1 MLKVCCV
8 NRAKQNRKWICCHG
22 KQGAWWKRK
31 LCPHG
36 KRNHDDIDREFCN
49 TCLGRDFPMAC
60 LRLSPPLHSTLLLA
74 TSSSTTSHPSLTP
87 GQYQPLSL
95 KVILQSSRYIIAH
108 SRSIKRIGLHIMAI
122 RYKLLHARIFYSSL
136 ISAKLAL
143 NEAFQPCKRGDSPG
157 QEAWI
162 SWAGRGRGDYA
173 IEWLSPTNDHFSQLL
188 HNIWWLY
195 SNKAAQ

>member
-1 MLKVCCV
+1 MANKVLG
-8 NRAKQNRKWICCHG
+8 G
-22 KQGAWWKRK
+22 KGNCALMENATMMTLTESFVTPVWGEIFRW
-31 LCPHG
+31 HVWG
-36 KRNHDDIDREFCN
+36 F
-49 TCLGRDFPMAC
+49 
-60 LRLSPPLHSTLLLA
+60 PLHSTPPCSLLPP
-74 TSSSTTSHPSLTP
+74 HPLPPTP
-87 GQYQPLSL
+87 PLPLVNTNQPLSL